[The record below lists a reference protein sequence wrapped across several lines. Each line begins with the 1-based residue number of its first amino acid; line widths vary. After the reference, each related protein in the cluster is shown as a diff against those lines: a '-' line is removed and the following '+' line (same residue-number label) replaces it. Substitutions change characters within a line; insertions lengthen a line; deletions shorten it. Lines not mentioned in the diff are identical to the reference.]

1 MTDFQGNKIE
11 GSPKK
16 SKTKRTRGGLS
27 IEKPS
32 LKDMD
37 AIIALWKEQHDYHYG
52 LDPIYYK
59 SWSAVEHEV
68 REHVRRLILQNT
80 PYLLGAKIGEKW
92 VGYIT
97 FSQGSEAYFDVSIQ
111 DFGEIL
117 ELIVTKE
124 MRGHRIGEALISEV
138 QEKYFQPAG
147 ITYMKI
153 LCSATN
159 QGAQRFYK
167 RLGCSAR
174 QIIFY
179 KNIRG

>member
-1 MTDFQGNKIE
+1 MTDFQGNE
-11 GSPKK
+11 GVGSPKQN
-16 SKTKRTRGGLS
+16 KTKRARGVLS

-32 LKDMD
+32 LEDME
-37 AIIALWKEQHDYHYG
+37 AIVSLWKEQHDYHYL

-59 SWSAVEHEV
+59 SWSAVEREV
-68 REHVRRLILQNT
+68 REYVRGMILHNT
-80 PYLLGAKIGEKW
+80 PYLLGAKIGGKW

-111 DFGEIL
+111 DFGQIL

-124 MRGHRIGEALISEV
+124 MRGHRIGETLISEV
-138 QEKYFQPAG
+138 QEKYFKPAG
-147 ITYMKI
+147 VSYMKI

-167 RLGCSAR
+167 RLGCTAR

-179 KNIRG
+179 KNIGD